1 MDLPL
6 APVRRI
12 LEKTGMRVSSEAV
25 KEFAEVLEEIIADI
39 SAEAVALAKAS
50 NRKTVLLGDVKI
62 IRKKF
67 R

>member
-12 LEKTGMRVSSEAV
+12 LEKTGMRVSNEAV

-50 NRKTVLLGDVKI
+50 NRKTVLLGDIKI